1 MRPRGTCRL
10 FASLAPARLIRIALD
25 ISEAMRYCHSLKPE
39 ALAHRDLK
47 SVNIVVSED
56 GRAKVTDFGV
66 AKFLRGTA
74 TTHAMQGTLQYAAP
88 EMFGESSDWDWLPCD
103 VYSFGVILWELFS
116 NKRPWENM
124 SDAQIIRSAVTGRG
138 LGPVSGASGSA
149 EVRALIAECL
159 SLDPAARPTFILL
172 CDRLCVQGLPFHL
185 QSQTSFSRCYNW
197 CVLINHL

>member
-56 GRAKVTDFGV
+56 GRAKVTDFGT
-66 AKFLRGTA
+66 AKLLRDTV
-74 TTHAMQGTLQYAAP
+74 TTHTMKGTVQYASP
-88 EMFGESSDWDWLPCD
+88 ETFGVDESSDWDWPPCD

-116 NKRPWENM
+116 NKRPPGPI
-124 SDAQIIRSAVTGRG
+124 SQRG
-138 LGPVSGASGSA
+138 QPRRRPV
-149 EVRALIAECL
+149 
-159 SLDPAARPTFILL
+159 
-172 CDRLCVQGLPFHL
+172 
-185 QSQTSFSRCYNW
+185 
-197 CVLINHL
+197 

>member
-1 MRPRGTCRL
+1 M
-10 FASLAPARLIRIALD
+10 
-25 ISEAMRYCHSLKPE
+25 
-39 ALAHRDLK
+39 HRDLK

-56 GRAKVTDFGV
+56 GRAKVTDFGT
-66 AKFLRGTA
+66 AKLLRDTV
-74 TTHAMQGTLQYAAP
+74 TTHTMKGTVQYASP
-88 EMFGESSDWDWLPCD
+88 ETFGVGESNDWDWPPCD
-103 VYSFGVILWELFS
+103 VYSFGVVLWELFS

-124 SDAQIIRSAVTGRG
+124 TDAQIIRSTVTGRA

-149 EVRALIAECL
+149 EMRALIAECL

-172 CDRLCVQGLPFHL
+172 CDRQCVQGLPFHL